1 MDGGPVELDVVAES
15 LDGKFVLVGGAKWN
29 DADIRASSARDRL
42 ASLAKNCPY
51 SVLDRLQ

>member
-1 MDGGPVELDVVAES
+1 MELDVVAES